1 MPLLETRDLT
11 RHFGG
16 LAAVN
21 HVDLTV
27 EKGEIVGLI
36 GPNGAGKTTCFNLLS
51 GFLRPTAGSIVFDGE
66 DVTGFRPHQIARRGL
81 VRTFQLTTLFQEMTA
96 LQNVLLG
103 LHLHSGTGLRQL
115 LFSRRDFPPD
125 EVARGREALEFT
137 GLAAHAN
144 QPTKNLPHGHQR
156 VLGIAMALAAR
167 PRLLLLDEPVTG
179 MNLDE
184 SGRVMDLVKT
194 IRGHGTTILLVEHNM
209 KAVMGTCERIVVL
222 NFGQKLAEGTP
233 SEVSASRDVIQAY
246 LGTGVDHA

>member
-1 MPLLETRDLT
+1 MALLETHDLT
-11 RHFGG
+11 RLFGG

-21 HVDLTV
+21 RVDLTV
-27 EKGEIVGLI
+27 DKGEIVGLI

-51 GFLRPTAGSIVFDGE
+51 GFLRPTQGSIVFDGE
-66 DVTGFRPHQIARRGL
+66 DITGLRPHQIAARGL
-81 VRTFQLTTLFQEMTA
+81 VRTFQLTTLFQDMTA
-96 LQNVLLG
+96 LENVLLG
-103 LHLHSGTGLRQL
+103 LHLHSSTSPRQV
-115 LFSRRDFPPD
+115 LFSRRDFPAD
-125 EVARGREALEFT
+125 EITRGREVLEFT
-137 GLAAHAN
+137 GLESHAD
-144 QPTKNLPHGHQR
+144 QLTRSLPHGHQR
-156 VLGIAMALAAR
+156 VLGIAVALAAQ

-194 IRGHGTTILLVEHNM
+194 IRSRGTTILLVEHNM

-233 SEVSASRDVIQAY
+233 SQVSTSPEVIQAY

>member
-66 DVTGFRPHQIARRGL
+66 NITGLRPHQIAARGL

-125 EVARGREALEFT
+125 EIARGREALERT
-137 GLAAHAN
+137 GLAAHAD
-144 QPTKNLPHGHQR
+144 QLTKNLPHGHQR

-233 SEVSASRDVIQAY
+233 DEVSTSRDVIQAY
-246 LGTGVDHA
+246 LGTGVNHA